1 MSAQTTPVRPGELR
15 SQRRLAVRSL
25 SVRFGGL
32 SALDDVSLHVDE
44 GEVVGL
50 IGPNG
55 AGKTTLFN
63 AVCGLVRPSA
73 GSITVDGSPPAAGPD
88 PAGRTGRRPHP
99 SRTRPVPR
107 PDRPQRT
114 CLSDTWVPP
123 TRAPLRN
130 GSATRSTS
138 PPTPTAR

>member
-1 MSAQTTPVRPGELR
+1 MSAQMTPVSTGGEPAARR
-15 SQRRLAVRSL
+15 SHGL

-32 SALDDVSLHVDE
+32 SALDDVSLDVHA

-73 GSITVDGSPPAAGPD
+73 GTITVGGGAAAAATRRGCPPAAS
-88 PAGRTGRRPHP
+88 PAR
-99 SRTRPVPR
+99 SRAWA
-107 PDRPQRT
+107 
-114 CLSDTWVPP
+114 C
-123 TRAPLRN
+123 
-130 GSATRSTS
+130 SA
-138 PPTPTAR
+138 A

>member
-1 MSAQTTPVRPGELR
+1 MSAQTTPVRPGELQD
-15 SQRRLAVRSL
+15 QRRLAVRSL

-73 GSITVDGSPPAAGPD
+73 GSITVDGSPWP
-88 PAGRTGRRPHP
+88 
-99 SRTRPVPR
+99 RTRRGWPHGGSPA
-107 PDRPQRT
+107 PF
-114 CLSDTWVPP
+114 
-123 TRAPLRN
+123 RA
-130 GSATRSTS
+130 SACS
-138 PPTPTAR
+138 AA